1 MTHKELTQWGI
12 EVDVLG
18 TMLVNQSKSK
28 ALLRNVIA
36 KDFKFAQN
44 REIFSLLR
52 GMSDRR
58 GKFQATYALGSNI
71 DTNRYIL
78 NLMNDCVTSNL
89 DVKCQWLTRGGQ

>member
-18 TMLVNQSKSK
+18 TMLVNQSISK
-28 ALLRNVIA
+28 ALLRNVIT

-44 REIFSLLR
+44 REIYSHLR
-52 GMSDRR
+52 DLSDRR
-58 GKFQATYALGSNI
+58 GKIEISTILSSNI
-71 DTNRYIL
+71 ERNRHIL

-89 DVKCQWLTRGGQ
+89 DAKCKWLTRGEQ